1 MGHADIMC
9 RIAFYF
15 IQSKANWW
23 LTFHEM
29 LPSFSMNF
37 WWFLF
42 IYGPDAVGS
51 DGYRTSFHFI
61 PFSFLFLRLFVV
73 LSVFALFS
81 YICFFLC
88 FETFPFY
95 FPMLLMTFDS
105 DVKLPP
111 SVIDGLPPTN
121 NWRNCTRTRQ
131 YSQDSTKILVIGLKY
146 WSF

>member
-1 MGHADIMC
+1 MLILCVESHSTSFNQK
-9 RIAFYF
+9 RIDDWHFMKCYHHF
-15 IQSKANWW
+15 RWI
-23 LTFHEM
+23 FDD
-29 LPSFSMNF
+29 F
-37 WWFLF
+37 FLF
-42 IYGPDAVGS
+42 MG
-51 DGYRTSFHFI
+51 RTLWAQMAIEPRFILFHF
-61 PFSFLFLRLFVV
+61 PSCFFVCLLFFRYL
-73 LSVFALFS
+73 LFS
-81 YICFFLC
+81 LLYVFFLC